1 MLFNVLE
8 GQSGNGLEGD
18 MPKVDMPKV
27 DMPKVEMPKVELPT
41 CLEGDQGQDMTW
53 ERLILSFTSDLED
66 MTQLWNTDYQ
76 ILNENATK
84 FVHSLHRYVY
94 GKTFSCLPQ
103 FMSLNSDLL
112 CGCDYD
118 IAYDSDKDD
127 KSPLSD
133 SDKKEGKEKDKKG
146 THDWIDKVKEIIRNI
161 QLKVNKNIE
170 AWTLKDTFLFL
181 CSVPGLISVV
191 VQMARFCL
199 QKKLKNLRI

>member
-1 MLFNVLE
+1 MFNVLE
-8 GQSGNGLEGD
+8 GQSGGGLEGE
-18 MPKVDMPKV
+18 MPKV

-53 ERLILSFTSDLED
+53 ERLILSFTRDLED
-66 MTQLWNTDYQ
+66 MTQLWNKDYQ
-76 ILNENATK
+76 ILDENATT
-84 FVHSLHRYVY
+84 FVHSLHRFVY
-94 GKTFSCLPQ
+94 GKTFSCLPK
-103 FMSLNSDLL
+103 FMSLNSDFL

-118 IAYDSDKDD
+118 IDYDPDKDD

-133 SDKKEGKEKDKKG
+133 SDKKEGKKEDKKG
-146 THDWIDKVKEIIRNI
+146 TQDWIGKIKEMIRNVK
-161 QLKVNKNIE
+161 LTVNKNIE